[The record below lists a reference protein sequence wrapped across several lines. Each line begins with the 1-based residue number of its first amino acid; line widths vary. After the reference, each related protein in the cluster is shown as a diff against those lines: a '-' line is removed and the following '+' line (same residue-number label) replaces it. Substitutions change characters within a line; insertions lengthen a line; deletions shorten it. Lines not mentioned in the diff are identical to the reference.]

1 MPSFYLDPT
10 QFLTP
15 EELERAIA
23 NSKAT
28 EQLQAALVAEQEKAK
43 SNGGGPRTAEGK
55 AISSRNALKH
65 GFAGSNPVISIE
77 DRGAYL
83 AHLDSYYL
91 RFQPADQPEYDAVRR
106 AAIAM
111 WRCDRLYA
119 LEAILFDLEMDYHS
133 IPSACILPPDA
144 SPFTRA
150 AVVFKESAGDRA
162 YDLCRRYIIAA
173 TREHDRAIR
182 TFYLLES
189 KRRPH
194 TTSAIAAVADLAP
207 AASVTVIVEESKAA
221 QSSEP
226 PPPPPPQQQP
236 QSQKTSEPNELL
248 KMRSRSTVESLVNPF
263 LPSQPTRKPAAT
275 ASVRRES
282 DPKAA

>member
-15 EELERAIA
+15 EELERAIT
-23 NSKAT
+23 NSKAAD
-28 EQLQAALVAEQEKAK
+28 QHQAATASTA
-43 SNGGGPRTAEGK
+43 GGPRTAEGK

-65 GFAGSNPVISIE
+65 GFSGANPVISIE
-77 DRGAYL
+77 DQDAYL
-83 AHLDSYYL
+83 AHLDSYYD
-91 RFQPADQPEYDAVRR
+91 RFQPADQPEHDSVRR

-133 IPSACILPPDA
+133 IPTACVLPPDA

-162 YDLCRRYIIAA
+162 YDLCRRYIMAA

-182 TFYLLES
+182 TFYFLES
-189 KRRPH
+189 KRRRH
-194 TTSAIAAVADLAP
+194 GASAGDLVVS
-207 AASVTVIVEESKAA
+207 AASEEEKVASP
-221 QSSEP
+221 EP
-226 PPPPPPQQQP
+226 PSPPAPQQQQQP
-236 QSQKTSEPNELL
+236 QSENNLKPNELP
-248 KMRSRSTVESLVNPF
+248 KTRSRSTVESLVNPF
-263 LPSQPTRKPAAT
+263 SPARSTRKPAAT
-275 ASVRRES
+275 PSDRRQNG
-282 DPKAA
+282 PKAA